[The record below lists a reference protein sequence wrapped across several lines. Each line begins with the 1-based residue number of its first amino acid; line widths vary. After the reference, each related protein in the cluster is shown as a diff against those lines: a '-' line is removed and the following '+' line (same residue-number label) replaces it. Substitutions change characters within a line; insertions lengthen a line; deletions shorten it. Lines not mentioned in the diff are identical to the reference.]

1 MSDQHS
7 NLNVSPIYSSFYSH
21 LYFTDIFQIFLIF
34 LTTCWHLISG
44 GHNWSWHLLSLV
56 WSFTVSIKQ
65 WVVIVNGLW
74 WGYSLWEIWD
84 SIDYASVPF
93 IRSMGWRY
101 HPRHTGSHAKCL
113 KYLPA
118 HPWEALVQNSK
129 GFSSWY
135 QVLHNFCKLYIGYHI
150 RHSLDTHLFI
160 PELFGKTILLTYII
174 SLSIFPFVA
183 LPHFYP
189 QHF

>member
-1 MSDQHS
+1 
-7 NLNVSPIYSSFYSH
+7 
-21 LYFTDIFQIFLIF
+21 
-34 LTTCWHLISG
+34 
-44 GHNWSWHLLSLV
+44 
-56 WSFTVSIKQ
+56 
-65 WVVIVNGLW
+65 
-74 WGYSLWEIWD
+74 
-84 SIDYASVPF
+84 
-93 IRSMGWRY
+93 MGWRY
-101 HPRHTGSHAKCL
+101 HPGHTGSHAKCL

-174 SLSIFPFVA
+174 FLKMFSVFSVPVWLHFIIIILQGFLFLSYDWCLPESFVQFFFHKIHSHLLSDFSCQQPWCPGA
-183 LPHFYP
+183 SRTKIIIPILQLRKLSFRE
-189 QHF
+189 F